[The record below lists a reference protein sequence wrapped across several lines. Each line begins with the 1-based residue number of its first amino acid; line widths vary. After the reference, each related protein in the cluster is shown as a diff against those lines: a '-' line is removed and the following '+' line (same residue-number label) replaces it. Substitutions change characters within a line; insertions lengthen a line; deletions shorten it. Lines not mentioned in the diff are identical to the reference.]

1 MASPERPGSAPRP
14 GVDRPDLSLVV
25 PFYNPGPVVRHTVE
39 RAGRALERSGVSYE
53 IIAVSDGSTDDSERT
68 LAGLLPGVL
77 ETVTLETNR
86 GKGYAVR
93 FGMQRA
99 RGRFVGFIDADG
111 DIPPEILSEFVA
123 AAGQDADIVFGSK
136 RHPASSVEV
145 PLVRRLYSWGY
156 RTLVRALFHLS
167 VPDTQTGIKLV
178 RAEVVEAVLPAM
190 VQERFA
196 FDLELFVL
204 AQRFGFDRFVELPV
218 RVDKQYST
226 TVSFRSV
233 CSILWDTL
241 NISWRL
247 RSSGQPPARA
257 GLETETREGDLMD
270 PGSGVPQ
277 EDPDP
282 R

>member
-1 MASPERPGSAPRP
+1 MASPE
-14 GVDRPDLSLVV
+14 RPDLSLVV
-25 PFYNPGPVVRHTVE
+25 PFYNPGPVVRRTVE
-39 RAGRALERSGVSYE
+39 RASRALASSGVTYE
-53 IIAVSDGSTDDSERT
+53 IIAVSDGSTDDSEQT

-86 GKGYAVR
+86 GKGFAVR
-93 FGMQRA
+93 SGMRHA
-99 RGRFVGFIDADG
+99 TGRFVGFIDADG
-111 DIPPEILSEFVA
+111 DIPPEILPEFA
-123 AAGQDADIVFGSK
+123 AAAAQQHADIAYGSK

-156 RTLVRALFHLS
+156 RSVVRALFHLS

-178 RAEVVEAVLPAM
+178 RAEVLEAVLPAM
-190 VQERFA
+190 AEERFA

-204 AQRFGFDRFVELPV
+204 AQRLGFDRFIELPV

-233 CSILWDTL
+233 GSILWDTL
-241 NISWRL
+241 NIWWRL
-247 RSSGQPPARA
+247 CRPRASRRPLAR
-257 GLETETREGDLMD
+257 LEMETETREGDLMD